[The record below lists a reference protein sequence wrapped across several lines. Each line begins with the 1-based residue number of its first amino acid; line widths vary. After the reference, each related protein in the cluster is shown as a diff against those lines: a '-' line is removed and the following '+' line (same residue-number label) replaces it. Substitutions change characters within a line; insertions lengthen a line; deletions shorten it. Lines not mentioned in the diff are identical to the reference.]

1 MQKKKPMPLKESI
14 IQEKV
19 SDYFKQRG
27 WFGYK
32 IIQTTKNGI
41 PDLIFHKKGR
51 TIYIE
56 TKAENGIVSPLQFYR
71 HEELMKQDIEVYIIY
86 SLNDLHN
93 VKIS

>member
-1 MQKKKPMPLKESI
+1 MQKKKLMPLKESI
-14 IQEKV
+14 IQKKV

-27 WFGYK
+27 WLVVK
-32 IIQTTKNGI
+32 VLQCTLNGF
-41 PDLIFHKKGR
+41 PDLMLLKDGKTFF
-51 TIYIE
+51 IE

-71 HEELMKQDIEVYIIY
+71 HEQLIKQGFEVYIIY